1 MSKEQAQILGHHK
14 GKLHPP
20 TMSKG
25 LWSDIRKFLIHQPE
39 TPTLISFKSDAE
51 RENYSYRIMQRLGV
65 EVSEYK
71 ILNVHQ
77 IGIDVPAKY
86 IFDEL
91 LSWNGDSSCWPNHM
105 AKVVRINHSLE
116 RIAIYLFGWLQFPSW
131 FENSFLG
138 RSFTPLFKM
147 NSITIK
153 KIPDDT
159 SSDNARFLLYKTSG
173 GYPIGIFSMYV
184 RSSIEQQH
192 EAHQSQL
199 FLVVG
204 FNFYGHQNWSNRKII
219 NRFWEAIHDRVSS
232 NVLNRFKQ
240 FCEWRFEKIK
250 LG

>member
-1 MSKEQAQILGHHK
+1 
-14 GKLHPP
+14 
-20 TMSKG
+20 
-25 LWSDIRKFLIHQPE
+25 
-39 TPTLISFKSDAE
+39 
-51 RENYSYRIMQRLGV
+51 
-65 EVSEYK
+65 
-71 ILNVHQ
+71 
-77 IGIDVPAKY
+77 
-86 IFDEL
+86 
-91 LSWNGDSSCWPNHM
+91 
-105 AKVVRINHSLE
+105 
-116 RIAIYLFGWLQFPSW
+116 
-131 FENSFLG
+131 
-138 RSFTPLFKM
+138 M